1 MIKSYFKI
9 AFRNL
14 WKHKVFSSIN
24 ILGLA
29 IGMSACFFIFLYV
42 KFETSYDNFHS
53 KGDRVY
59 RIVSDVKTPSET
71 IQSGITIAPLA
82 IYLKKDFP
90 EVEDAVRFS
99 PGEFIVKKDNIKFLE
114 ERSVLAD
121 STLFNVL
128 DYTLLEGNKN
138 TALKEPMSI
147 VFSETAAKKYFGKS
161 NPIGQEVLL
170 TDAAINATVTGI
182 MKDLP
187 GNSQIKADMFISMS
201 SYKQI
206 FGHEL
211 DDNEWTNH
219 GFLTYILLRPNTD
232 LNAFTKKL
240 PAFMELHHGAQAK
253 ELQMFET
260 LFLEPLQDVYLK
272 SSHTAYTPAKLF
284 VTGNEKN
291 VYIFSVIA
299 IFILL
304 IAYINF
310 INLTTARSVERAKEV
325 GIRKVIGAERFDLVR
340 QFIGESVLIS
350 LFSFILSLIFCGLA
364 LPLFNYLAGK
374 EIISSIFSNPF
385 YLFLLL
391 LISLSAG
398 IFAGLYPSL
407 VLSSYKPVS
416 VLKGRFSTSSN
427 GLILRKGL
435 VILQFA
441 ISITLIIGTMIVYIQ
456 LHYLRNRDLGFS
468 NEYEMVIKTN
478 AEKNKDAFKESL
490 ASIPGVIS
498 TCYSSSVPGSFHA
511 SAFSEMQ
518 NKNGDLQ
525 KTNLNLYFIDF
536 DYIKQYNLKV
546 IAGRSFSKDF
556 PSDST
561 DAMMI
566 NESAAAL
573 LGYDIPGEAVGRNF
587 NQWGRKG
594 KIIGVLKD
602 FNYKSLQQK
611 IEPLVMRIDPNNF
624 DFISIKVEANNL
636 PATIKSISDNW
647 NRAIPNKPFD
657 FYFLDEFFN
666 NQYQSESNFGKLFFY
681 FAVLAIFI
689 SCLGLL
695 GLSSYST
702 IQRKKEIGV
711 RKIMGASI
719 VDIVKML
726 SSDFIKLVCIAFAI
740 GSPIAWFG
748 MSKWLDDFAYRTNLS
763 VWIFALS
770 GAIAI
775 TIAFFTI
782 SFQAIKAA
790 IANPVKSLRTD

>member
-1 MIKSYFKI
+1 MIKSNFKI
-9 AFRNL
+9 ALRNL

-29 IGMSACFFIFLYV
+29 IGMSACFFIFMYV
-42 KFETSYDNFHS
+42 KFETSYDIFHS
-53 KGDRVY
+53 KADRIY

-90 EVEDAVRFS
+90 EVENAVRLS
-99 PGEFIVKKDNIKFLE
+99 PGEFIVKKDNAKFLE
-114 ERSVLAD
+114 ERLVLAD

-128 DYTLLEGNKN
+128 DYTLLAGNKYDV
-138 TALKEPMSI
+138 LREPMSI
-147 VFSETAAKKYFGKS
+147 VLSETTSKKYFGDS
-161 NPIGQEVLL
+161 NPIGQKVLL
-170 TDAAINATVTGI
+170 TDASINATVTGV

-187 GNSQIKADMFISMS
+187 GNSQIKADMFLSMS

-206 FGHEL
+206 FGEEL

-219 GFLTYILLRPNTD
+219 GFITYILLKSNTD
-232 LNAFTKKL
+232 VDAFTKKL

-260 LFLEPLQDVYLK
+260 LVLEPLQDVYLK
-272 SSHTAYTPAKLF
+272 SKHTGYTSAKLF
-284 VTGNEKN
+284 VTGSEKN

-299 IFILL
+299 LFILL
-304 IAYINF
+304 IACINF

-325 GIRKVIGAERFDLVR
+325 GIRKVIGAERFELVR

-350 LFSFILSLIFCGLA
+350 MIAFILSIVFCVLG
-364 LPLFNYLAGK
+364 LPLFNFLAGK
-374 EIISSIFSNPF
+374 EIISSIFANPA
-385 YLFLLL
+385 YLLLLL
-391 LISLSAG
+391 LISLLAG
-398 IFAGLYPSL
+398 ILAGLYPSL
-407 VLSSYKPVS
+407 VLSAYKPVS

-427 GLILRKGL
+427 GLILRRSL
-435 VILQFA
+435 VVFQFA
-441 ISITLIIGTMIVYIQ
+441 ISIILIVGTMIVYIQ
-456 LHYLRNRDLGFS
+456 LNYLRNRDLGF
-468 NEYEMVIKTN
+468 NKEYEMVIKTYSD
-478 AEKNKDAFKESL
+478 KNKDAFRESL
-490 ASIPGVIS
+490 TSIPGVIS
-498 TCYSSSVPGSFHA
+498 TCYSSSVPGSVYS

-518 NKNGDLQ
+518 NKNGDIQ
-525 KTNLNLYFIDF
+525 KTNLNLYFVDF
-536 DYIKQYNLKV
+536 DFINHYNLKV

-556 PSDST
+556 PTDST

-566 NESAAAL
+566 NESAAAS
-573 LGYDIPGEAVGRNF
+573 LGYDIPGEAVGRSF

-594 KIIGVLKD
+594 KVIGVLKD

-611 IEPLVMRIDPNNF
+611 IEPLVMRIEKRNF
-624 DFISIKVEANNL
+624 DLISIKVEANNL
-636 PATIKSISDNW
+636 PATIKSISGHW
-647 NRAIPNKPFD
+647 NQVIPNKPFD

-666 NQYQSESNFGKLFFY
+666 NQYQSESNFGRLFFY

-719 VDIVKML
+719 ADIVKML
-726 SSDFIKLVCIAFAI
+726 SSDFIKLVCIAFAL

-748 MSKWLDDFAYRTNLS
+748 MSKWLDDFAYRTDLS

-770 GAIAI
+770 GIIAI

-782 SFQAIKAA
+782 SFQAIKAGV
-790 IANPVKSLRTD
+790 ANPIKSIRTE

>member
-1 MIKSYFKI
+1 MVRNYVKI
-9 AFRNL
+9 AVRNL
-14 WKHKVFSSIN
+14 WKHKVFSGIN

-42 KFETSYDNFHS
+42 HFETSYDIFHA
-53 KGDRVY
+53 KVDRIY

-90 EVEDAVRFS
+90 EVEDAVRFI
-99 PGEFIVKKDNIKFLE
+99 PGEFMVKKDNIKFLE
-114 ERSVLAD
+114 ERAVLAD
-121 STLFNVL
+121 SSLFNVF
-128 DYTLLEGNKN
+128 DYTLSEGNKSN
-138 TALKEPMSI
+138 VLKEPMSI
-147 VFSETAAKKYFGKS
+147 VLSETTAKKYFGNS
-161 NPIGQEVLL
+161 NPVGQEVLL
-170 TDAAINATVTGI
+170 TEAGINATVTGI
-182 MKDLP
+182 MKDIP
-187 GNSQIKADMFISMS
+187 GNSHLKADMFISMS

-206 FGHEL
+206 FGLEL
-211 DDNEWTNH
+211 DENEWTNH
-219 GFLTYILLRPNTD
+219 AFLTYILLKPNTD
-232 LNAFTKKL
+232 VKAFTNKL
-240 PAFMELHHGAQAK
+240 PAFMEMHHGAEAK
-253 ELQMFET
+253 EMQMFET
-260 LFLEPLQDVYLK
+260 LILEPLQDVYLK
-272 SSHTAYTPAKLF
+272 STHTGYTSAKLF

-304 IAYINF
+304 IACINF
-310 INLTTARSVERAKEV
+310 VNLTTAGSVERAKEI
-325 GIRKVIGAERFDLVR
+325 GIRKVIGAERFDLFR

-350 LFSFILSLIFCGLA
+350 MFSFILSIFFCGLA

-374 EIISSIFSNPF
+374 EIISSIFSSPV

-391 LISLSAG
+391 MISLSAG
-398 IFAGLYPSL
+398 FIAGLYPSL

-416 VLKGRFSTSSN
+416 VLKGRFSSSSN

-435 VILQFA
+435 VVLQFA
-441 ISITLIIGTMIVYIQ
+441 ISIILIIGTMVIYIQ
-456 LHYLRNRDLGFS
+456 LNYVRTRDMGF
-468 NEYEMVIKTN
+468 NKEYEIVIK
-478 AEKNKDAFKESL
+478 AGADKNKYAFKESL
-490 ASIPGVIS
+490 AAVPGVIS
-498 TCYSSSVPGSFHA
+498 SCYSSSVPGSSHA
-511 SAFSEMQ
+511 SAYSEMQ

-525 KTNLNLYFIDF
+525 KTNLNLYFVDF

-546 IAGRSFSKDF
+546 IAGRAFSKDF
-556 PSDST
+556 PTDST

-566 NESAAAL
+566 NESAAVL

-594 KIIGVLKD
+594 KIIGILKD

-624 DFISIKVEANNL
+624 DLISIKVDANNL
-636 PATIKSISDNW
+636 PETIKSISDNW
-647 NRAIPNKPFD
+647 NQLMSNKAFD
-657 FYFLDEFFN
+657 FYFLDDFLN
-666 NQYQSESNFGKLFFY
+666 NQYRSEYHFGRLFFY

-695 GLSSYST
+695 GLSSYNT

-711 RKIMGASI
+711 RKIMGAS
-719 VDIVKML
+719 VSDIVRLL
-726 SSDFIKLVCIAFAI
+726 SSDFIKLVCLAFAI
-740 GSPIAWFG
+740 GAPVAWFG
-748 MSKWLDDFAYRTNLS
+748 MSRWLNDFAYRTNIS
-763 VWIFALS
+763 VLTYAFS
-770 GAIAI
+770 GTIAI

-790 IANPVKSLRTD
+790 IANPVKSIRTE

>member
-1 MIKSYFKI
+1 
-9 AFRNL
+9 
-14 WKHKVFSSIN
+14 VFSGIN

-29 IGMSACFFIFLYV
+29 IGLTAFFFIFLYV

-53 KGDRVY
+53 KRDRIF

-99 PGEFIVKKDNIKFLE
+99 PGEFIVKKENVKFLE
-114 ERSVLAD
+114 EKIVLSD
-121 STLFNVL
+121 STLFNVFNF
-128 DYTLLEGNKN
+128 TLLAGNKN
-138 TALKEPMSI
+138 DALKKPMSI
-147 VFSETAAKKYFGKS
+147 VLSETASKKYFGDS
-161 NPIGQEVLL
+161 NPIGQELL
-170 TDAAINATVTGI
+170 LSDSAINATVTGV

-187 GNSQIKADMFISMS
+187 GNSQIKADMFLSMS

-206 FGHEL
+206 FGQEL

-219 GFLTYILLRPNTD
+219 GFITYILLNPNTD
-232 LNAFTKKL
+232 VTAFTKKL
-240 PAFMELHHGAQAK
+240 PAFMELHHGTEAR

-272 SSHTAYTPAKLF
+272 SSHTAYAPAKLL
-284 VTGNEKN
+284 VTGNGKN

-304 IAYINF
+304 IACINF

-325 GIRKVIGAERFDLVR
+325 GIRKVIGAERIELIR

-350 LFSFILSLIFCGLA
+350 MIAFILSIFFCVLA
-364 LPLFNYLAGK
+364 LPLFNFLAGK
-374 EIISSIFSNPF
+374 AIISSIFANPV
-385 YLFLLL
+385 YLLLLL
-391 LISLSAG
+391 LISLLAG

-416 VLKGRFSTSSN
+416 VLKGRFSNSSK

-435 VILQFA
+435 VVLQFA
-441 ISITLIIGTMIVYIQ
+441 ISITLIIGTLIVYLQ
-456 LHYLRNRDLGFS
+456 LNYLRTRDLGF
-468 NEYEMVIKTN
+468 NKEYEMVIKTYSD
-478 AEKNKDAFKESL
+478 KNKDAFRESL
-490 ASIPGVIS
+490 TSIPGVIS
-498 TCYSSSVPGSFHA
+498 TCYSSSVPGSLYS

-518 NKNGDLQ
+518 NKNGDIQ
-525 KTNLNLYFIDF
+525 KTNLNLYFVDF
-536 DYIKQYNLKV
+536 DFINHYNLKL

-556 PSDST
+556 PTDST
-561 DAMMI
+561 EAMMI
-566 NESAAAL
+566 NESAANL
-573 LGYDIPGEAVGRNF
+573 LGYDIPGDAVGRNF

-594 KIIGVLKD
+594 KVIGVLKD

-611 IEPLVMRIDPNNF
+611 IEPLVMRIEKQNF
-624 DFISIKVEANNL
+624 DLVSIKVESNNL
-636 PATIKSISDNW
+636 AATIKSINDKW
-647 NRAIPNKPFD
+647 NQVIPSRPFD

-666 NQYQSESNFGKLFFY
+666 NQYQSEANFGRLFFY

-702 IQRKKEIGV
+702 IQRKREIGV

-719 VDIVKML
+719 ADIVKML

-748 MSKWLDDFAYRTNLS
+748 MTKWLDDFAYRTNLS
-763 VWIFALS
+763 IWIFALS

-790 IANPVKSLRTD
+790 IANPVKSLRTE